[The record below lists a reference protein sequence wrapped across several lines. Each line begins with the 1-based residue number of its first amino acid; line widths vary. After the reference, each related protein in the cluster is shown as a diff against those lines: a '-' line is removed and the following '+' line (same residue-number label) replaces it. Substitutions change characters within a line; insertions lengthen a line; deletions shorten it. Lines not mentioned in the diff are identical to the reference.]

1 MTVAAL
7 TVLGWIVVIGLAV
20 VVIGTAVYLIRPKP
34 TADELEEHE
43 LAEAE
48 RRRHPD
54 PPGMSPH

>member
-7 TVLGWIVVIGLAV
+7 TVLGWIIVGGLAV
-20 VVIGTAVYLIRPKP
+20 ALVGTIVYWVRPKP
-34 TADELEEHE
+34 TAEKLEEHE

-48 RRRHPD
+48 RRRHSD